1 MGFVGCCEP
10 IIWAPFGQGLRVK
23 DACGVWLLPLPPPL
37 PAGMSSQQL
46 LLWDV
51 TKHGLCP
58 FNFFFKRRN

>member
-1 MGFVGCCEP
+1 MLSHHLG
-10 IIWAPFGQGLRVK
+10 PFWTGIKGK
-23 DACGVWLLPLPPPL
+23 NTCDVWLLPLPPPI

-58 FNFFFKRRN
+58 FNFFLKGEINFIFA